1 MSPIRSSEPPAPD
14 RSRAGADRGVAERVD
29 ALAAW
34 INEIDLRLRTAEI
47 QTGDE
52 KTAKELRKAVE
63 AMSKHDP
70 KLEERIGN
78 RVDVLAD
85 RFTTLATTVS
95 TTTAALAGKDGDIAA
110 LRRELEERLARVE
123 AAAADARGA
132 TIPDKAELDELRR
145 AIAAV
150 SEQKLPKKLDSRV
163 DDLKAS
169 VAGLAQRMETL
180 SSFVSTTASGLAGRE
195 GEVAA
200 LRRKLDEDAARL
212 AVEISTLRNAVDPAP
227 VAELR
232 RVLDTVATEMSALTD
247 DSRRKLDATTTSMSA
262 LAKRVDEVVAA
273 VSATTTQ
280 LAAGHGQVEKL
291 QSTFD
296 EEISRV
302 DSLLVK
308 LHHSVEEVGGKVA
321 DLDGLPTREAVD
333 EIGAGLA
340 DLVQRVESLGE
351 TVTQTATGYT
361 QKEHEVAALSRR
373 LEEMTAQVDDGVREL
388 RSAIDEMSESSP
400 DAGLAAR
407 IEELAGQL
415 GALEGRLPTADASS
429 SADWDGASELLA
441 ALQQRLTEV
450 TERIDTTETS
460 GAEATAQA
468 ARAAEAWSQERATL
482 LGTSRALEERVAE
495 LGIAL
500 DESGGRLAA
509 LQEALETGAG
519 SAAGQEAELQ
529 ALGTRIDEARS
540 QVDGLVQEVRDA
552 LASLPEQV
560 GAEEA
565 EARLGDVLARIETL
579 EQSRA
584 TAALEIARASATWSE
599 ERTGIR
605 DDITAGIDLLRQS
618 SEAAAAELA
627 RATETWATD
636 RSALQS
642 RLDELVAAVAESQSR
657 ADSDSERLIVELG
670 ERIEQVEQERA
681 ALATELAG
689 ATAFWSSGLGALEAR
704 MNEVATAKDGD
715 SRKVDDEVVRA
726 LFDLARRLD
735 TVERERAAGEA
746 EIARATESWIAERH
760 SLAAGLDELTERL
773 ESVAGD
779 GHLADGATASVA
791 LAANEG
797 RFRLELRALE
807 LRMEHAEAA
816 ARENREAV
824 LVQLERLASRIEW
837 RLQRLETGKEDG
849 PLPEAA
855 DGPLAQVVSIHG
867 GDV

>member
-1 MSPIRSSEPPAPD
+1 VSPIGSSEPPAPD
-14 RSRAGADRGVAERVD
+14 RSRAAADRGVAERVD
-29 ALAAW
+29 ALASW

-63 AMSKHDP
+63 AMAKHDP

-110 LRRELEERLARVE
+110 LRKELEERLARVE
-123 AAAADARGA
+123 AAAADSRGA
-132 TIPDKAELDELRR
+132 TTNMAEIDELRR
-145 AIAAV
+145 AIDAV

-163 DDLKAS
+163 DDLRAS

-195 GEVAA
+195 GEVAS

-262 LAKRVDEVVAA
+262 LAKRVDEVVAT
-273 VSATTTQ
+273 VSAATSQ
-280 LAAGHGQVEKL
+280 LAAGHGRVETL

-302 DSLLVK
+302 DALLVK
-308 LHHSVEEVGGKVA
+308 LHHSVVEVGGKVA
-321 DLDGLPTREAVD
+321 ELDALPSREAVD
-333 EIGAGLA
+333 EIGTGLA
-340 DLVQRVESLGE
+340 DIVQRVESLGQ
-351 TVTQTATGYT
+351 TVTETASGYA

-388 RSAIDEMSESSP
+388 RSAIDEMSASKP

-407 IEELAGQL
+407 VEELVEQI
-415 GALEGRLPTADASS
+415 GALEGRLATADASS
-429 SADWDGASELLA
+429 SADWDGASELIA
-441 ALQQRLTEV
+441 ALQQRIAEV
-450 TERIDTTETS
+450 TERLDTAEASAAGAT
-460 GAEATAQA
+460 AEATLAAQGW
-468 ARAAEAWSQERATL
+468 AEERATL
-482 LGTSRALEERVAE
+482 LGTSKALEERVAE
-495 LGIAL
+495 LGIAI

-509 LQEALETGAG
+509 LQEALETGVG

-529 ALGTRIDEARS
+529 ALGTRIDEARA

-565 EARLGDVLARIETL
+565 AERLGDVLARIETL

-599 ERTGIR
+599 ERTSIR
-605 DDITAGIDLLRQS
+605 DDITAGIDLMRQS

-657 ADSDSERLIVELG
+657 ADSDSERLILELG
-670 ERIEQVEQERA
+670 ERIEQVERERA
-681 ALATELAG
+681 ALASELAG

-704 MNEVATAKDGD
+704 MNEVTAAKD
-715 SRKVDDEVVRA
+715 SEPRKVDDEVVRA

-837 RLQRLETGKEDG
+837 RLQRLETGKDDG

>member
-1 MSPIRSSEPPAPD
+1 M
-14 RSRAGADRGVAERVD
+14 
-29 ALAAW
+29 
-34 INEIDLRLRTAEI
+34 
-47 QTGDE
+47 
-52 KTAKELRKAVE
+52 
-63 AMSKHDP
+63 
-70 KLEERIGN
+70 
-78 RVDVLAD
+78 
-85 RFTTLATTVS
+85 
-95 TTTAALAGKDGDIAA
+95 
-110 LRRELEERLARVE
+110 E
-123 AAAADARGA
+123 AAAAEARGA
-132 TIPDKAELDELRR
+132 ATPDKAELDELRR

-232 RVLDTVATEMSALTD
+232 RVLDTVATEMSALTE

-262 LAKRVDEVVAA
+262 LAKRVEEVVAA
-273 VSATTTQ
+273 VSATTSQ

-302 DSLLVK
+302 DSLLLK

-321 DLDGLPTREAVD
+321 QLDGLPTREAVD
-333 EIGAGLA
+333 EIGVGLA

-415 GALEGRLPTADASS
+415 GALEGRLATADASS
-429 SADWDGASELLA
+429 SADWDGASELLT

-450 TERIDTTETS
+450 TERLDTAETS
-460 GAEATAQA
+460 GVEATAEA
-468 ARAAEAWSQERATL
+468 ARAAEAWAQERATL

-540 QVDGLVQEVRDA
+540 QVDGLVQEVQDA
-552 LASLPEQV
+552 LASLPEQI

-605 DDITAGIDLLRQS
+605 DDITAGIDLMRQS

-627 RATETWATD
+627 ARDGDLGHRPFGPAEPARRARRRGGREPVAG
-636 RSALQS
+636 
-642 RLDELVAAVAESQSR
+642 RLRLGAAHRRARRAHR
-657 ADSDSERLIVELG
+657 ADG
-670 ERIEQVEQERA
+670 
-681 ALATELAG
+681 AG
-689 ATAFWSSGLGALEAR
+689 AGGARHGAR
-704 MNEVATAKDGD
+704 GRDG
-715 SRKVDDEVVRA
+715 VLVVRA
-726 LFDLARRLD
+726 RRARSAH
-735 TVERERAAGEA
+735 ERGR
-746 EIARATESWIAERH
+746 RR
-760 SLAAGLDELTERL
+760 
-773 ESVAGD
+773 
-779 GHLADGATASVA
+779 
-791 LAANEG
+791 EG
-797 RFRLELRALE
+797 R
-807 LRMEHAEAA
+807 
-816 ARENREAV
+816 
-824 LVQLERLASRIEW
+824 
-837 RLQRLETGKEDG
+837 
-849 PLPEAA
+849 
-855 DGPLAQVVSIHG
+855 
-867 GDV
+867 